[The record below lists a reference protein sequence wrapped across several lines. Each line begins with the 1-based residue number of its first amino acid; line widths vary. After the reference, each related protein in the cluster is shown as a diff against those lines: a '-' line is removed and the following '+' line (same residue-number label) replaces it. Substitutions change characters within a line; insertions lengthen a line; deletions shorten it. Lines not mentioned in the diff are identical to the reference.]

1 MERFPE
7 KNHER
12 EVCLMF
18 KLHGIYAPIPTPFA
32 AGKIAYDRLE
42 GNLRFWLESD
52 LSGIVVMGSNGEFVL
67 LTPGEKEEL
76 MRFVCSRAK
85 GKKPVIAGTGAES
98 TSETMRLNEK
108 AAEAGTDA
116 VLIVT
121 PNYYKGEMTDPVLA
135 RFYTDVADVSP
146 LPVILYNM
154 PRNAGINISAKLA
167 VELAKHPNIIGIKDS
182 GGNIV
187 QIADMIRNSPETF
200 SVFAGSASFLY
211 TSLVLGAAGGT
222 LALANIFPN
231 ECARLQTLFE
241 AGKMKEARD
250 LQMNLIDSNS
260 AVTARWGIPGLKAA
274 MEMIGL
280 YGGDPRP
287 PLLPMKEADREELR
301 KILMRTG
308 FLSQMK
314 G

>member
-1 MERFPE
+1 
-7 KNHER
+7 
-12 EVCLMF
+12 MF
-18 KLHGIYAPIPTPFA
+18 KLHGIYAPIATPFA
-32 AGKIAYDRLE
+32 GGEIAYDKLE
-42 GNLRFWLESD
+42 KNLEFWLGSD
-52 LSGIVVMGSNGEFVL
+52 LEGIVVMGSNGEFVL
-67 LTPGEKEEL
+67 LSPQEKEEL
-76 MRFVCSRAK
+76 MRFVCARAK

-98 TSETMRLNEK
+98 TAETIRLNRK
-108 AAEAGTDA
+108 AAEAGADA

-135 RFYTDVADVSP
+135 RYYTDVADASP

-187 QIADMIRNSPETF
+187 QIADMIRNAPEGF
-200 SVFAGSASFLY
+200 SVFAGSASYLY
-211 TSLVLGAAGGT
+211 TSLALGATGGT

-231 ECARLQTLFE
+231 ECARLQTLFD
-241 AGKMKEARD
+241 AGKMREARD
-250 LQMNLIDSNS
+250 LQMKLIDSNN

-280 YGGDPRP
+280 YGGDPRL
-287 PLLPMKEADREELR
+287 PLVPLKEADREELR
-301 KILMRTG
+301 KVLTKTG
-308 FLSQMK
+308 FFPK
-314 G
+314 A

>member
-1 MERFPE
+1 
-7 KNHER
+7 
-12 EVCLMF
+12 MF
-18 KLHGIYAPIPTPFA
+18 KLHGIYAPIATPFA
-32 AGKIAYDRLE
+32 GGEIAYDKLE
-42 GNLRFWLESD
+42 KNLDFWLGSD
-52 LSGIVVMGSNGEFVL
+52 LEGIVVMGSNGEFVL
-67 LTPGEKEEL
+67 LSPTEKEEL
-76 MRFVCSRAK
+76 MRFVCARAK

-98 TSETMRLNEK
+98 TSETIRLNRK
-108 AAEAGTDA
+108 AAEAGADA
-116 VLIVT
+116 VLVVT

-135 RFYTDVADVSP
+135 RFYTDVADASP

-187 QIADMIRNSPETF
+187 QIADMIRNAPEGF
-200 SVFAGSASFLY
+200 SVFAGSASYLY
-211 TSLVLGAAGGT
+211 TSLALGATGGT

-231 ECARLQTLFE
+231 ECARVQTLFD
-241 AGKMKEARD
+241 AGKIREARD
-250 LQMNLIDSNS
+250 LQMKLIDSNN

-274 MEMIGL
+274 LEMIGL

-287 PLLPMKEADREELR
+287 PLVPLKEADREELR

-308 FLSQMK
+308 FFPK
-314 G
+314 PKV

>member
-1 MERFPE
+1 
-7 KNHER
+7 
-12 EVCLMF
+12 MF
-18 KLHGIYAPIPTPFA
+18 KLHGIYAPIATPFA
-32 AGKIAYDRLE
+32 GGEIAYDKLE
-42 GNLRFWLESD
+42 KNLSFWLGSD
-52 LSGIVVMGSNGEFVL
+52 LEGIVVMGSNGEFVL
-67 LTPGEKEEL
+67 LSPAEKEEL
-76 MRFVCSRAK
+76 MRFVCARAK

-98 TSETMRLNEK
+98 TVETMRLNEK
-108 AAEAGTDA
+108 AALAGADA

-135 RFYTDVADVSP
+135 RFYTDVADKSP

-187 QIADMIRNSPETF
+187 QIADMIRKAPDGF
-200 SVFAGSASFLY
+200 SVFAGSASFLF
-211 TSLVLGAAGGT
+211 TSLALGATGGT
-222 LALANIFPN
+222 LALANVFPN
-231 ECARLQTLFE
+231 ECARLQTLFD
-241 AGKMKEARD
+241 AGKIREARD
-250 LQMNLIDSNS
+250 LQMNLIDSNN

-287 PLLPMKEADREELR
+287 PLMPLKEADREELR
-301 KILMRTG
+301 KVLTQTG
-308 FLSQMK
+308 FFPKAK